1 MRVILACL
9 VGFWAGWSS
18 AASDQTP
25 ERVSVKEVLTLRQM
39 IGRQVSVSGRVTSTG
54 ISDRSGHHFLNFDN
68 REFSVIC
75 MAADLGK
82 FTSGKPAE
90 RYKGQEIEITGVLEQ
105 FRDKLQI
112 RLSDPAQIKMVEA
125 APSKP
130 APAPG
135 SPRVELKKI
144 GPDAWI
150 SPAGLKYQGRD
161 PEGRTRVDHVLRHAR
176 DIPDRDGSH
185 GVFDGG
191 PNAVFGVIDE
201 AWRNAE
207 TKKLRPTI
215 EGDRSLYTVPMGR
228 RVGYLG
234 GRAGA
239 SRGHPPLTKIF
250 LVIETGT
257 KNVITAFPR

>member
-1 MRVILACL
+1 MTATTADAAQPQPRTDRITRWLL
-9 VGFWAGWSS
+9 VAIGIYSFGLVTLLNVAVLSS
-18 AASDQTP
+18 
-25 ERVSVKEVLTLRQM
+25 
-39 IGRQVSVSGRVTSTG
+39 GN
-54 ISDRSGHHFLNFDN
+54 FLNSDN

-90 RYKGQEIEITGVLEQ
+90 RHKGQEIEVTGVLEQ

-112 RLSDPAQIKMVEA
+112 RLSDPAQIEIVVA

-130 APAPG
+130 TPAKPTPAPG
-135 SPRVELKKI
+135 SSPVELKKI
-144 GPDAWI
+144 GPDAWS
-150 SPAGLKYQGRD
+150 SPAGLIYQGRD
-161 PEGRTRVDHVLRHAR
+161 PAGRTRVDHVLRHAR

-191 PNAVFGVIDE
+191 PDAVFGVLDE
-201 AWRNAE
+201 AWRNVE
-207 TKKLRPTI
+207 KTKLRPVI

-239 SRGHPPLTKIF
+239 SRGHPPLTRIF
-250 LVIETGT
+250 LVIQTGT
-257 KNVITAFPR
+257 KSVITAFPR